1 MALNSYMPINV
12 FCLIFTREHK
22 LLGIIMLSIDTQYQ
36 RNRYATLHLIGI
48 IKSIEDI
55 VVIKKN

>member
-1 MALNSYMPINV
+1 MPINV

-55 VVIKKN
+55 VVIKNK

>member
-1 MALNSYMPINV
+1 MPINV

-22 LLGIIMLSIDTQYQ
+22 LLGIIMLSIGTQYQ
-36 RNRYATLHLIGI
+36 WNPYATLHLIGI

-55 VVIKKN
+55 VVIKNK